1 MLENEV
7 ASKVNLQKKVYH
19 ARFACGLVFICNVIG
34 AIISIFI
41 LTIDFSQLYRA
52 FLMSSSS
59 SLWSSSLKRYCFGS
73 LPRLSSALQRQ
84 QAAVFNENPLKSYL
98 PTTKRQA
105 DKTRGQVVNIMEHSA
120 ANGSAVAEL

>member
-1 MLENEV
+1 MFSGLFMLENEV

-59 SLWSSSLKRYCFGS
+59 SLWPFSLKRYCFGS
-73 LPRLSSALQRQ
+73 LPRLSSTLF
-84 QAAVFNENPLKSYL
+84 AAATGHCFLHRSSDQPAGML
-98 PTTKRQA
+98 PDQHQT
-105 DKTRGQVVNIMEHSA
+105 
-120 ANGSAVAEL
+120 AVRVSD